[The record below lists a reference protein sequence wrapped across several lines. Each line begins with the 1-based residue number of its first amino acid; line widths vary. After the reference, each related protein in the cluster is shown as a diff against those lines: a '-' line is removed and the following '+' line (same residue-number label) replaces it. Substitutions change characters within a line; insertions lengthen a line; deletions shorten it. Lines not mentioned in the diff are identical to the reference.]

1 MLRLLTLSADPMADP
16 EEHEVYFEFVTVGN
30 VVKVTAIDSATAIEV
45 SVMGPSNA
53 AKSDL
58 ERLAL
63 RKLQVRLKR
72 EG

>member
-1 MLRLLTLSADPMADP
+1 MNERPKR
-16 EEHEVYFEFVTVGN
+16 EIYFEHIAIGN
-30 VVKVTAIDSATAIEV
+30 SVKVTAIDSLTATEV
-45 SVMGPSNA
+45 SIVGPVGA

-63 RKLQVRLKR
+63 RKLKARLAR